1 MTEAEMG
8 LLMKVVNELM
18 DKSENIMFLDE
29 DGEILGGMTKVD
41 NSFHPLKQCPESD
54 EGFFQE
60 GKKIHKL
67 RSMTFAKVSSSPGHW
82 VLCGRNKY
90 CWVPG

>member
-1 MTEAEMG
+1 MTDEELA
-8 LLMKVVNELM
+8 LLLGVAKDLM
-18 DKSENIMFLDE
+18 DKSDNIMFLDE
-29 DGEILGGMTKVD
+29 DGEILGGLTKVE
-41 NSFHPLKQCPESD
+41 NKFHLLKQCVESD
-54 EGFFQE
+54 AGFFAE

-90 CWVPG
+90 CWVPD